1 VAASANLPA
10 IVMLLFWKRTTK
22 QGITA
27 SIVVGLVS
35 SLTWILL
42 SQDAI
47 TKVYNKPTWVSPMPF
62 AQPGLVTIPLAFLTL
77 IVVSL
82 MTSGTV
88 ARMKSDQLQ
97 MAAK

>member
-1 VAASANLPA
+1 
-10 IVMLLFWKRTTK
+10 MRTTK

-27 SIVVGLVS
+27 SLVVGLVS
-35 SLTWILL
+35 SLTWMLL

-47 TKVYNKPTWVSPMPF
+47 TKVYKMTTTVSPMPF

-82 MTSGTV
+82 MTSGTAERV
-88 ARMKSDQLQ
+88 KSEQL
-97 MAAK
+97 AAAGTK